1 MLEEESL
8 ILMSIKPRF
17 GEQIL
22 AGVKKIELRRMFQP
36 VVRGDRVILYFSSPV
51 KALVGEFTA
60 GEVYSGAVEE
70 VKRLVKKM
78 GEVGVGEEDWLYVV
92 GARRAL
98 AIEVME
104 PKRYPRM
111 VPLEVLRRRIPGF
124 MPPMSYLRL
133 SNGSHIGRELRRIVE
148 ELMSNA
154 P

>member
-1 MLEEESL
+1 ML
-8 ILMSIKPRF
+8 ILMSIKPKF
-17 GEQIL
+17 GEHIL
-22 AGVKKIELRRMFQP
+22 AGEKKIELRKMFQP
-36 VVRGDRVILYFSSPV
+36 VMKGDRILLYFSSPV

-70 VKRLVKKM
+70 VKRLVEKM
-78 GEVGVGEEDWLYVV
+78 GEVGIGEEDWLYVV

-98 AIEVME
+98 AIEVVE

-133 SNGSHIGRELRRIVE
+133 PSGSHIGRELQKIVE

>member
-1 MLEEESL
+1 
-8 ILMSIKPRF
+8 MSIKPKF
-17 GEQIL
+17 GEHIL
-22 AGVKKIELRRMFQP
+22 AGEKKIELRKMFQP
-36 VVRGDRVILYFSSPV
+36 IMKGDRILLYFSSPV

-98 AIEVME
+98 AIEVVE
-104 PKRYPRM
+104 PKRYPRI
-111 VPLEVLRRRIPGF
+111 VSLEVLRRRIPGF

-133 SNGSHIGRELRRIVE
+133 PSGSHIGRELRRIVE

>member
-1 MLEEESL
+1 ML
-8 ILMSIKPRF
+8 ILMSIKPKF

-22 AGVKKIELRRMFQP
+22 AGMKKIELRKMFQP
-36 VVRGDRVILYFSSPV
+36 IARGDRILLYFSSPV

-78 GEVGVGEEDWLYVV
+78 GGVGIGEEDWLYVA

-98 AIEVME
+98 AIEVVE

-111 VPLEVLRRRIPGF
+111 VSLEDLRKRIPGF

-133 SNGSHIGRELRRIVE
+133 PSGSHIGRELQRIVE
-148 ELMSNA
+148 EMVGDASE
-154 P
+154 